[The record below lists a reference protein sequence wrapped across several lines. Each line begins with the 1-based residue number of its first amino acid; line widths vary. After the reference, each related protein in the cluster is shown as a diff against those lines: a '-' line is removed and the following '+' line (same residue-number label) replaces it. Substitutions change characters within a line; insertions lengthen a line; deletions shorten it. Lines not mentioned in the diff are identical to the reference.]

1 MALFKL
7 SNCKSDGKGDTFTM
21 ELKKT
26 GVSEITVKMLTSG
39 RYTWSITTTFETD
52 KSKEAIAELKQI
64 DQQLRDKFVDHVSRG
79 SGRIASLD
87 EE

>member
-1 MALFKL
+1 MAHNFI
-7 SNCKSDGKGDTFTM
+7 M

-39 RYTWSITTTFETD
+39 RYTWSITTIFETD
-52 KSKEAIAELKQI
+52 KSREAIEDLKSI
-64 DQQLRDKFVDHVSRG
+64 DRQLRDKFEDHVRKG
-79 SGRIASLD
+79 AGRAVSLD